1 MRRNFRARGFSL
13 VELVVT
19 IIIAGILAAIVIP
32 QFNQPEIES
41 SWFYEQV
48 KAGVRYAQREAVA
61 QRRCVFVDV
70 SASQVRLFYGD
81 ASCAIT
87 ATPVTQLATG
97 QAYVLDAPS
106 GLTLTPATFSF
117 NGLGQPSAGV
127 ALTVGASA
135 ITVTAETGYVR

>member
-1 MRRNFRARGFSL
+1 MTREVRARGFSL

-106 GLTLTPATFSF
+106 GLTLTPATF
-117 NGLGQPSAGV
+117 PA
-127 ALTVGASA
+127 
-135 ITVTAETGYVR
+135 TGRA

>member
-48 KAGVRYAQREAVA
+48 RAGVRYAQRQAVA
-61 QRRCVFVDV
+61 QRRTVYVDV
-70 SASQVRLFYGD
+70 QASQVQLCYDSLNCATTRL
-81 ASCAIT
+81 
-87 ATPVTQLATG
+87 TQLTG
-97 QAYVLDAPS
+97 QEYLLNAPS
-106 GLTLTPATFSF
+106 GVTLSPVGTFSF

-127 ALTVGASA
+127 ALTVGAST